1 MKNRHPYLVVRGW
14 NKEWNDLM
22 NMEVML
28 KKHFEAEANGAEVAS
43 VAIEGTEAQII
54 FCNSQGKKNCVSEL
68 SRSFRGGCMAC
79 LPFYASSLFLVT

>member
-1 MKNRHPYLVVRGW
+1 MPRETHLYLYQNCWVYYLCLYCVDVIGEMENRHPYLVVRGW

-43 VAIEGTEAQII
+43 VTIEGTEAQII
-54 FCNSQGKKNCVSEL
+54 FYNSQGNL
-68 SRSFRGGCMAC
+68 
-79 LPFYASSLFLVT
+79 